1 MKEPVRGEIAPKKI
15 SHIQFGLL
23 SANEMERVSEF
34 QVFRSD
40 LFTMPQRTPAPNSP
54 LDPRLGVSDKTS
66 TCATCRRKLTDCAGH
81 FGHVKLALP
90 VFHIG
95 FFKHTQTLLSC
106 ICKTCGR
113 VLLPEAERRSF
124 LRQMRAPHA
133 DALRKA
139 AIFKKVMDKCKKAAF
154 CFECKAVNGK
164 IKKIA
169 GAGMLKLIHERYGGR
184 HGQLEQ
190 RALTDAMGTALA
202 HNREITSH
210 LDKAQEDMSPLR
222 VYQLFKKITDEDAV
236 VLWLNPKHGRPE
248 DLLLHNLL
256 VPPVPIRPSVA
267 MDVGG
272 GSNEDD
278 LTTQLVE
285 ILQINHSVRMLLSG
299 GGQQQSI
306 MEQWGFEQAQVSR
319 FINGELPGSQQ
330 HYGEKKIRGLCQR
343 LKGKSGRFRGNLSGK
358 RVDFSGRT
366 VISPD
371 PNLAIDQVGVPLQVA
386 KIMTYPERV
395 SASNRD
401 RLKRLVMNGPA
412 QHPGANIIRPSGD
425 NAFTKSLS
433 YADDRQRRKMA
444 DDLKVGDV
452 VERHM
457 VDNDIVL
464 FNRQPSL
471 HKLSIMAHRV
481 KVMPWRTFRFNEC
494 VCAPYNADFDGDEMN
509 MHLPQTEEA
518 RAEAA
523 TLMGVTSNLV
533 TPRNGEPVVAATQDF
548 ITGAYL
554 LTQKDVFLTRE
565 AFCRMAA
572 YLGDAAEHIDLPPP
586 SIYRP
591 HQLWT
596 GKQVFSLLV
605 KSSRFVDCSVNLE
618 MEERNYSKSDAM
630 AYFCPQ
636 DGYVCFRNSELISG
650 NLCKKTMGG
659 QKGGLYYVLLR
670 DHGPGHAARCMNRLA
685 KLCGRLIGGHR
696 GFSIGID
703 DVMPSPIL
711 LELKRELLEGGFSK
725 CDEQIRL
732 YEAGQLP
739 LKPGCDSLQSLES
752 ELNSVLG
759 EIRRKCGEEALKKLP
774 WHNSPRIMTECGSKG
789 SDINI
794 SQMMAILGQ
803 QSVGGKR
810 IQNGFV
816 NRTLPHFRPESL
828 FPAARGFVPNSFF
841 SGLTAT
847 EFFFHTMGGREGLV
861 DTAVKTAETGYMAR
875 RLMKALED
883 LSLQY
888 DNTVRNSEKT
898 VIQFV
903 YGDDGLDPAKMEDQS
918 ALLAF
923 GGASD
928 GSGSSSGGGLSKRKK
943 VRTGADR
950 PVNFARLLLQTLATH
965 HAPHERPLSP
975 HQLRSLARAAVESP
989 PFQRLLPQGHK
1000 FLEEVEGFAVELA
1013 EALEALL
1020 VSLGFPKE
1028 GKKGEDVYED
1038 LLNFDIDAV
1047 REKLAGM
1054 TEVERR
1060 AWMAE
1065 AKPGGGGSGSGKR
1078 GSSDGV
1084 GTAWR
1089 ETVQAT
1095 VSNLARVTESHFR
1108 LILGEALSRY
1118 NRACVEPGEAV
1129 GAVGAQSISEPAT
1142 QMTLK
1147 TFHFAGVASMNVTLG
1162 VPRLKEIINAS
1173 KEISTPII
1181 TAALVQDRSETAA
1194 RVAKAAIERTTIG
1207 QVATHIKEVY
1217 APHMV
1222 YVEVLLDQEA
1232 ITKLHLQVDAA
1243 SVRAAILRGYHRPS
1257 VLKALKDRDVLFDPR
1272 HPDRLRVLPPELKEG
1287 RGGNAVPPQRRIY
1300 FVIQALK
1307 AALPEVIVRGIN
1319 TVNRAIVNKVE
1330 GDEKRFN
1337 LLIEG
1342 YGLAD
1347 VMGTPGVDGRQAKSN
1362 HIIEVERVLGI
1373 EAARAVIGA
1382 EIEDIMKAYGIKIDT
1397 RHRMLLSD
1405 VMAFKGEV
1413 LGITR
1418 FGVAKMR
1425 ESVLMLA
1432 SFEKT
1437 TDHLFD
1443 AAVHGRTDAIVGVS
1457 ECIIMGIPIPLGTGL
1472 FKLLRAVPKPAIAPR
1487 KGLLLEEE

>member
-23 SANEMERVSEF
+23 SANQIERISEF
-34 QVFRSD
+34 QVYRSD
-40 LFTMPQRTPAPNSP
+40 LFTMPHRAPAPNSP

-66 TCATCRRKLTDCAGH
+66 SCATCKRKLTDCAGH

-95 FFKHTQTLLSC
+95 FFKHCQTLLAC

-124 LRQMRAPHA
+124 LRQMRSPSA

-139 AIFKKVMDKCKKAAF
+139 GIFKRVVEKCKKASY

-169 GAGMLKLIHERYGGR
+169 GAATLKLVHERYSGRNGGVE
-184 HGQLEQ
+184 HQALA
-190 RALTDAMGTALA
+190 RAMKTALA
-202 HNREITSH
+202 HNREIANH

-222 VYQLFKKITDEDAV
+222 VYQLFQKITDEDAV
-236 VLWLNPKHGRPE
+236 VLWLDPKHGRPE

-267 MDVGG
+267 MEVGG

-285 ILQINHSVRMLLSG
+285 ILQINHSVRMLLAG

-395 SASNRD
+395 SASNRE
-401 RLKRLVMNGPA
+401 RLKRLVLNGPSH
-412 QHPGANIIRPSGD
+412 HPGANIIRPSGD

-433 YADDRQRRKMA
+433 YADERQRRKMA
-444 DDLKVGDV
+444 EDLKLGDV

-457 VDNDIVL
+457 VDEDVVL

-533 TPRNGEPVVAATQDF
+533 TPRNGEPMVAATQDF

-565 AFCRMAA
+565 AFCRLAA

-586 SIYRP
+586 SIVRP

-596 GKQVFSLLV
+596 GKQVFSLLI
-605 KSSRFVDCSVNLE
+605 KASHRVDCDVNLE
-618 MEERNYSKSDAM
+618 MEERNYSKAEAM
-630 AYFCPQ
+630 AYLCPQ
-636 DGYVCFRNSELISG
+636 DGFVCIRRSELVSG
-650 NLCKKTMGG
+650 NLCKKTLGG

-670 DHGPGHAARCMNRLA
+670 DKGAEHAARCMNRLA

-703 DVMPSPIL
+703 DVMPSPVLLDLKRVL
-711 LELKRELLEGGFSK
+711 LEAGFSK

-732 YEAGQLP
+732 YETGKLP
-739 LKPGCDSLQSLES
+739 LKPGCNSLQSLES

-759 EIRRKCGEEALKKLP
+759 GIRRKCGEEALQKLP
-774 WHNSPRIMTECGSKG
+774 WHNAPRIMTECGSKG

-810 IQNGFV
+810 IENGFV

-888 DNTVRNSEKT
+888 DDTVRNSEKT

-923 GGASD
+923 GAGDHSL
-928 GSGSSSGGGLSKRKK
+928 GEHGEKGKGPPRRKK
-943 VRTGADR
+943 ARAGADR
-950 PVNFARLLLQTLATH
+950 PVNFPRLLLQTLATH
-965 HAPHERPLSP
+965 KAPHERPLSP
-975 HQLRSLARAAVESP
+975 RQIQAFAQAAVESP

-1000 FLEEVEGFAVELA
+1000 FLEEIEGFAADLA
-1013 EALEALL
+1013 EALESLL
-1020 VSLGFPKE
+1020 VFLGAPKDDNL
-1028 GKKGEDVYED
+1028 EDGYRG
-1038 LLNFDIDAV
+1038 LLDFDVDAV
-1047 REKLAGM
+1047 RAKLTAL
-1054 TEVERR
+1054 TALERR
-1060 AWMAE
+1060 NRDAVDTAE
-1065 AKPGGGGSGSGKR
+1065 ERR
-1078 GSSDGV
+1078 GM
-1084 GTAWR
+1084 GTPALGQAWR

-1095 VSNLARVTESHFR
+1095 VFNLARITESQFR
-1108 LILGEALSRY
+1108 VILEEALGRY

-1207 QVATHIKEVY
+1207 QVARHIKEVY

-1222 YVEVLLDQEA
+1222 YVEILLDQEA
-1232 ITKLHLQVDAA
+1232 ITKLHLRVDAA
-1243 SVRAAILRGYHRPS
+1243 SVRMAILRGPHRAS
-1257 VLKALKDRDVLFDPR
+1257 VLKALKERDVLYDPR

-1287 RGGNAVPPQRRIY
+1287 RAGNAVPSERRIY

-1307 AALPEVIVRGIN
+1307 VALPAVMVRGIS

-1330 GDEKRFN
+1330 GEEDRYN

-1373 EAARAVIGA
+1373 EAARAVVGT
-1382 EIEDIMKAYGIKIDT
+1382 EIENIMQAYGIRIDT

-1405 VMAFKGEV
+1405 VMTFKGEV

-1472 FKLLRAVPKPAIAPR
+1472 FKLLHDVPKPGIATR
-1487 KGLLLEEE
+1487 KGLLDERVE

>member
-23 SANEMERVSEF
+23 SANEMERLSEF

-66 TCATCRRKLTDCAGH
+66 TCATCKRKLTDCAGH

-95 FFKHTQTLLSC
+95 FFKHCQTLLSC

-124 LRQMRAPHA
+124 LRQMRSPYA

-139 AIFKKVMDKCKKAAF
+139 AIFKKVVDKCKKANF

-169 GAGMLKLIHERYGGR
+169 GAAMLKLIHERYGGR
-184 HGQLEQ
+184 HGQLEHSV
-190 RALTDAMGTALA
+190 LVDTMETAVM
-202 HNREITSH
+202 HNREIANH

-222 VYQLFKKITDEDAV
+222 VYELFKKITDEDAV

-248 DLLLHNLL
+248 NLLLHNLL

-267 MDVGG
+267 MEVGG

-395 SASNRD
+395 SASNRE
-401 RLKRLVMNGPA
+401 RLKRLVMNGPSV
-412 QHPGANIIRPSGD
+412 HPGANIIRPSGD
-425 NAFTKSLS
+425 NTFTKSLS
-433 YADDRQRRKMA
+433 YADERQRKKMA
-444 DDLKVGDV
+444 EDLKVGDV

-523 TLMGVTSNLV
+523 TLMGVISNLV

-548 ITGAYL
+548 ITGGYL

-565 AFCRMAA
+565 AFCRLAA
-572 YLGDAAEHIDLPPP
+572 YLGDAAEHIDLPAPA
-586 SIYRP
+586 ILKP

-605 KSSRFVDCSVNLE
+605 KSSKLVKCAVNLE
-618 MEERNYSKSDAM
+618 MEERNYSKAD

-636 DGYVCFRNSELISG
+636 DGYVCFRNSELVSG
-650 NLCKKTMGG
+650 NLCKKTLGG

-670 DHGPGHAARCMNRLA
+670 DHGPEHAARCMNRLA

-703 DVMPSPIL
+703 DVMPSPVL
-711 LELKRELLEGGFSK
+711 LDLKRELLEAGFSK
-725 CDEQIRL
+725 CDEQIKL
-732 YEAGQLP
+732 YETGKLA
-739 LKPGCDSLQSLES
+739 LKPGCNPLQSLES

-774 WHNSPRIMTECGSKG
+774 WHNAPHIMTECGSKG

-810 IQNGFV
+810 IENGFV
-816 NRTLPHFRPESL
+816 NRTLPHFKPESL

-888 DNTVRNSEKT
+888 DGTVRNSEKT
-898 VIQFV
+898 IIQFV
-903 YGDDGLDPAKMEDQS
+903 YGDDGLDPAMMEDQS
-918 ALLAF
+918 ALLTF
-923 GGASD
+923 GGA
-928 GSGSSSGGGLSKRKK
+928 GGTALKRKK

-950 PVNFARLLLQTLATH
+950 PVNFPRLLLQTLATH

-975 HQLRSLARAAVESP
+975 RQIRALARAAVESP

-1013 EALEALL
+1013 EGLEALL
-1020 VSLGFPKE
+1020 VSLGFPHGSGGSSK
-1028 GKKGEDVYED
+1028 GTKKGAGGGDDGDDAYAA
-1038 LLNFDIDAV
+1038 LLDFDIDAV
-1047 REKLAGM
+1047 RDKLAGM
-1054 TEVERR
+1054 TEGERL
-1060 AWMAE
+1060 AWMSE
-1065 AKPGGGGSGSGKR
+1065 ATPGGA
-1078 GSSDGV
+1078 
-1084 GTAWR
+1084 AWK

-1095 VSNLARVTESHFR
+1095 VSNLARITESQFR
-1108 LILGEALSRY
+1108 IILEESLSRY

-1181 TAALVQDRSETAA
+1181 TAALVQDRAETAA

-1217 APHMV
+1217 APRMV
-1222 YVEVLLDQEA
+1222 YIEILLDQEA

-1257 VLKALKDRDVLFDPR
+1257 VLKALKERDVLYDPR

-1287 RGGNAVPPQRRIY
+1287 RGGNAVPPGRRIY

-1307 AALPEVIVRGIN
+1307 QALPEVIVRGIN

-1330 GDEKRFN
+1330 GDEERFN

-1347 VMGTPGVDGRQAKSN
+1347 VMGTPGVDGRRAKSN

-1373 EAARAVIGA
+1373 EAARTVIGT
-1382 EIEDIMKAYGIKIDT
+1382 EIEDIMKAYGIRIDT

-1405 VMAFKGEV
+1405 VMTFKGEV

-1472 FKLLRAVPKPAIAPR
+1472 FKLLRSVPKPAIVQRQA
-1487 KGLLLEEE
+1487 LLEVVG